1 MDWYYYLAVSY
12 QERLKAG
19 EGDNRRWDGWTTTSS
34 MNMNLSKLQELA
46 MDREARYAAV
56 HGAAKSQTWL
66 SDWTELNYWMKRH
79 FLSSPKILPFFSLA
93 NLYYQKIVH
102 NYYYFNLI
110 NQKFVE
116 MCFFSYHI
124 STYVISST
132 SPSDLQSLNFPLIK
146 RRETTLA
153 QKSWW

>member
-1 MDWYYYLAVSY
+1 MRWLNDHQLNEHESEQAPGVGDGQGSPVCCSPWGCKESDVT
-12 QERLKAG
+12 ERL
-19 EGDNRRWDGWTTTSS
+19 N
-34 MNMNLSKLQELA
+34 
-46 MDREARYAAV
+46 
-56 HGAAKSQTWL
+56 
-66 SDWTELNYWMKRH
+66 WTELNYWMKRH

-110 NQKFVE
+110 NQKFME
-116 MCFFSYHI
+116 TCFFSYHI